1 MVLTSAGNVGV
12 GTSAPGTAVAATGML
27 HSVNCVRAWGKVN
40 ATTGTPVLAGNSF
53 NVASLG
59 DEAVGQTKI
68 NFTTSLPH
76 ADYAVT
82 ITFCDNYPK
91 FATIQNEDADGFE
104 VWTFDRQHPAV
115 AEDLEWTFSVISD

>member
-1 MVLTSAGNVGV
+1 M
-12 GTSAPGTAVAATGML
+12 
-27 HSVNCVRAWGKVN
+27 
-40 ATTGTPVLAGNSF
+40 
-53 NVASLG
+53 
-59 DEAVGQTKI
+59 GQTKI